1 MKNRDRLIK
10 PLVPQTPNLPII
22 GGLILFTVILGT
34 TDLGYIPVPTE
45 AKSATTMHL
54 PTIVTSLLEGWPAG
68 MVVGAIFGMTSMY
81 SGQTVMSSDPL
92 VALLPRILVGLTPF
106 LTYNL
111 MRHRHDY
118 LRIGVAAVVGT
129 MTNTVGFLSV
139 SVMQGYMK
147 PEVALSIALK
157 HGIPESVVAVVIC
170 IPAVIALRRA
180 QAYLR
185 KYEN

>member
-1 MKNRDRLIK
+1 MKDQQRINK
-10 PLVPQTPNLPII
+10 PFVPQTPNLPII
-22 GGLILFTVILGT
+22 GGLILFTVVLGT

-54 PTIVTSLLEGWPAG
+54 PAIVTSLLEGWPAG

-81 SGQTVMSSDPL
+81 AAQTSMSSDPL

-106 LTYNL
+106 LTYCFLKKSN
-111 MRHRHDY
+111 DY
-118 LRIGVAAVVGT
+118 VRIGVAAVVGT
-129 MTNTVGFLSV
+129 MTNTIGFLSL
-139 SVMQGYMK
+139 SVLQGYLK
-147 PEVALSIALK
+147 LDVAVAIALK
-157 HGIPESVVAVVIC
+157 HGIPESIVAVLIC